1 MPRALRP
8 GLFAFTLLLISLT
21 ALAQESEEDTSRTY
35 YLKEITVTAVRG
47 GGEILQVPMAVGIV
61 DARDYIVSRGI
72 GLNDALWA
80 MPGVFAQSRSGS
92 QDVRLTVRGF
102 GARGNGDR
110 SNAGTIRGIK
120 LLIDGIPETDP
131 DGRTS
136 LDLVDLQSA
145 ARIEVVRT
153 NASTLFGNA
162 SGGVINIESQS
173 PFSAPYL
180 ELNSTMGSFGLR
192 RHGLRVGALMASGRF
207 SLSASTINF
216 DGWREQTSSSG
227 TQLHASFVS
236 ELDASTRLKLFASGA
251 ANRFE
256 IPGGLT
262 QSQYDVDAKQAN
274 STYAARNERRYNRV
288 GRLGFSLSKA
298 LNDEHSFEI
307 IGYVT
312 PKVLQRS
319 ERGTFRDFNRYHLG
333 GGVVHQWKPADIP
346 WLARVTGGVD
356 EAYQD
361 GAILFYN
368 LVNGGRGDSLRTNK
382 REGANTLGAFV
393 QAEARLLDNLSA
405 IIGVRYDR
413 QSYLSEIFAA
423 GAKQKSTY
431 DQLTLDHFTPKVAL
445 LYRLT
450 SNHSVYLSI
459 GGGVEAPAFN
469 EVDPPPTLVGAQLN
483 PFLKPMSSTTIELG
497 VKGFELFRNHT
508 LLRSLLYSLAAYTI
522 SVKNEIVPYDGG
534 VWFFSAG
541 ESRRNG
547 FELGAQVDLRY
558 GFSLKAAFTYLDAE
572 YLTYTNE
579 LGDFA
584 DRKVPGIPPTVV
596 NARLRYTSPIGLA
609 AEFGLEDMG
618 SYYADDGNSAKVPSY
633 LIFNGTAMY
642 TLRAGILSALA
653 FVGVNNLAD
662 LHYAS
667 SAFINPVTRTSGGA
681 PIAPSY
687 LEPGLPR
694 NIFGGLDLHI
704 DL

>member
-1 MPRALRP
+1 MRDASKL
-8 GLFAFTLLLISLT
+8 GMLIIILFLT
-21 ALAQESEEDTSRTY
+21 SIRALAQDSKEDTSTTY
-35 YLKEITVTAVRG
+35 YLKEIIVTALRG
-47 GGEILQVPMAVGIV
+47 GGEILQVPMAVSV
-61 DARDYIVSRGI
+61 VYAKDYILSRGV

-80 MPGVFAQSRSGS
+80 MPGVLAQSRSGG
-92 QDVRLTVRGF
+92 QDVRLTIRGF

-120 LLIDGIPETDP
+120 LLVDGIPETDP

-173 PFSAPYL
+173 PFSTPYL
-180 ELNSTMGSFGLR
+180 ELNNTIGSFVLR
-192 RHGLRVGALMASGRF
+192 RSNLKVGALVGSSRF
-207 SLSASTINF
+207 SLSASNNNF
-216 DGWREQTSSSG
+216 DGWRDQTSSFGS
-227 TQLHASFVS
+227 QLHASFVS
-236 ELDASTRLKLFASGA
+236 ELDESTRLKLLASGA
-251 ANRFE
+251 VNRFE

-262 QSQYDVDAKQAN
+262 QSQYDADPKQAN
-274 STYAARNERRYNRV
+274 STYASRNERRYNRV
-288 GRLGFSLSKA
+288 GRLGFSFSRA
-298 LNDEHSFEI
+298 FSNEHSLEI

-319 ERGTFRDFNRYHLG
+319 ERGMFRDFNRYHLG
-333 GGVVHQWKPADIP
+333 GGIVYQWKPATTP
-346 WLARVTGGVD
+346 WLARITGGVD

-361 GAILFYN
+361 GSILFYN
-368 LVNGGRGDSLRTNK
+368 LVNGERGDSLRTNK

-393 QAEARLLDNLSA
+393 QAEARLLENLS
-405 IIGVRYDR
+405 ITIGGRYDR
-413 QSYLSEIFAA
+413 LTYLSEIFPA
-423 GAKQKSTY
+423 GAKKQSST
-431 DQLTLDHFTPKVAL
+431 DRLTLNHFAPKVAL
-445 LYRLT
+445 LYRLAR
-450 SNHSVYLSI
+450 NHSVYINI

-469 EVDPPPTLVGAQLN
+469 EVDPPVTLTGVQLN

-497 VKGFELFRNHT
+497 VKGFELLRDHS

-541 ESRRNG
+541 ESSRNG
-547 FELGAQVDLRY
+547 FELGAQADLRY

-572 YLTYTNE
+572 YRTYANE

-584 DRKVPGIPPTVV
+584 GRKVPGIPPTVL
-596 NARLRYTSPIGLA
+596 NARLRYTSTIGLT
-609 AEFGLEDMG
+609 AEFGLEHIG

-633 LIFNGTAMY
+633 LIFNSTAAY
-642 TLRAGILSALA
+642 TLRVGILNAQA
-653 FVGVNNLAD
+653 FVGVSNLAD
-662 LHYAS
+662 LRYVS
-667 SAFINPVTRTSGGA
+667 SAFINPVTRASSGA

-694 NIFGGLDLHI
+694 NIFGGLDLRV

>member
-1 MPRALRP
+1 MKILR
-8 GLFAFTLLLISLT
+8 LCCSLT
-21 ALAQESEEDTSRTY
+21 AALFSIAFPSFTQESDKDTMTTY
-35 YLKEITVTAVRG
+35 YMGEILVTGRRG
-47 GGEILQVPMAVGIV
+47 GGEVLQLPMAVSV
-61 DARDYIVSRGI
+61 VVARDLMANRGT

-80 MPGVFAQSRSGS
+80 VPGVLAQSRAGS

-173 PFSAPYL
+173 PFSTPYL
-180 ELNSTMGSFGLR
+180 ELNSTIGSFGLR
-192 RHGLRVGALMASGRF
+192 RHNLKVGALMASGRF
-207 SLSASTINF
+207 SLSASTVNF

-251 ANRFE
+251 VNRFE

-262 QSQYDVDAKQAN
+262 QSQYDADAKQAN

-368 LVNGGRGDSLRTNK
+368 LVNGERGDSLRTNK

-405 IIGVRYDR
+405 TIGGRYDR

-469 EVDPPPTLVGAQLN
+469 EVDPPPTLVGVQVN

-508 LLRSLLYSLAAYTI
+508 LLRSLLYSLAAYSI
-522 SVKNEIVPYDGG
+522 SIKNEIVPYGDG

-572 YLTYTNE
+572 YIAYTNE

-584 DRKVPGIPPTVV
+584 GRKVPGIPPTVL
-596 NARLRYTSPIGLA
+596 NARLRYASTIGLD
-609 AEFGLEDMG
+609 AELGLEHVG
-618 SYYADDGNSAKVPSY
+618 SYYADDGNSARVPSY

-642 TLRAGILSALA
+642 TLRAGILNALA

-667 SAFINPVTRTSGGA
+667 SAFTNPVTRTSSGA

-694 NIFGGLDLHI
+694 NIFGGLDLRI